1 MIKKVDTNWRV
12 CDAFIWRGDYL
23 HPVKD
28 FNSFELDDL
37 VGIDEQKETLIKN
50 TESFINNKGGLNAFL
65 YGPRG
70 CGKSTLIR
78 AIFTKFAPNNLKMVQ
93 IGVDDIK
100 VLPVFVDNMRTQP
113 HKFIIFCDDLSF
125 EADDTSYKF
134 LKVLL
139 DGSMEKIPN
148 NIILYVTSNK
158 KYLISDVN
166 DNLDT
171 KAQSKE
177 NSKDSMEEKI
187 SLSDRF
193 SINIAFYRASVDDY
207 LKILEVYFKSELD
220 EDLKKQAISYALKRG
235 SRNGRVALDFYR
247 AKSIGLI

>member
-1 MIKKVDTNWRV
+1 MIKKVDTNWRI
-12 CDAFIWRGDYL
+12 CDAFTWRGDYL
-23 HPVKD
+23 HPVRD
-28 FNSFELDDL
+28 FNTFELDNL
-37 VGIDEQKETLIKN
+37 IGIDEQKEILVKN

-78 AIFTKFAPNNLKMVQ
+78 AVFTKFLPNNLKMVQ
-93 IGVDDIK
+93 IGVEDIK
-100 VLPVFVDNMRTQP
+100 ILPAFVDNMRTQP

-139 DGSMEKIPN
+139 DGSIEKIPN

-158 KYLISDVN
+158 KYLISDVS

-171 KAQSKE
+171 KTSKE
-177 NSKDSMEEKI
+177 NIKDSIEEKI
-187 SLSDRF
+187 SLTDRF
-193 SINIAFYRASVDDY
+193 SINIPFYRANVDEY
-207 LKILEVYFKSELD
+207 LKILEVYFKDELN
-220 EDLKKQAISYALKRG
+220 EDLKKQAMSYALKRG
-235 SRNGRVALDFYR
+235 SRSGRIALDFYR
-247 AKSIGLI
+247 AKNIGLI